1 MGERQASAE
10 DLASEGPG
18 SAGHTWSIGASE
30 TLQGVL
36 ESEGCPALL
45 RQTLS
50 GAMTWQNRNRRLVG
64 RALVS
69 PTIAPQWTAAL
80 LALGARVTLDQG
92 GDASEVPF
100 EELFQRTIKGDVLT
114 LQVPTA
120 AVKWGEA
127 HVGRTPAD
135 EPIVAAIAG
144 VEEKAGLVSRARVA
158 LTGAGSKPVG
168 LVSAAG
174 RLVGKPLDA
183 GGIRDVSQA
192 VEGEVTPTGDFRGS
206 EEYRRAM
213 AGVLTR
219 RALQQCLEQEAN
231 DE

>member
-1 MGERQASAE
+1 MGDRQF
-10 DLASEGPG
+10 DSEGPG
-18 SAGHTWSIGASE
+18 LSGKTWSIDAGE

-45 RQTLS
+45 RQALT

-64 RALVS
+64 RALLS

-80 LALGARVTLDQG
+80 LALGATVTIDVDGEAKDVL
-92 GDASEVPF
+92 F
-100 EELFQRTIKGDVLT
+100 EDLFQRRIKGPVAS

-120 AVKWGEA
+120 GVRWGEA

-144 VEEKAGLVSRARVA
+144 IEEQDGLVSRARVA
-158 LTGAGSKPVG
+158 LTGAWSKPVG
-168 LVSAAG
+168 LARTSE
-174 RLVGKPLDA
+174 RLVGGPLDA
-183 GGIRDVSQA
+183 EGIREVSQA
-192 VEGEVTPTGDFRGS
+192 VEGEVAPKGDFRGS